1 VVRGE
6 EQGWSPWR
14 LPRKV
19 IAVPFRNPLYLD
31 LELLA
36 NLSDYYGISLPEE
49 KNVTRRTLDEG
60 GRTAGIEKGIVAKGE
75 KSRAEEITE
84 TYSVSTRPVRLMNDL
99 IDHIEGSEM
108 VDLDAEPEAAVTNG
122 AVVQVTGD
130 LTPSAANEVGGI
142 LARFMPLLMAQ
153 VSRGNTD
160 FQPSQAELMQAFM
173 ADGDAQHP
181 QLFDIA
187 EESPLEGRSSV
198 LVLDPT
204 GLRGSATLDDLEG
217 EQTVVAHVDRIVRP
231 QQELSLD
238 KYLLPGLPRVVRRS
252 LGKKGLVDMLSGL
265 DQVIGREVGADDLTI
280 RGPALLLRP
289 LAVF

>member
-1 VVRGE
+1 M
-6 EQGWSPWR
+6 
-14 LPRKV
+14 
-19 IAVPFRNPLYLD
+19 PFRNPLYLD

-60 GRTAGIEKGIVAKGE
+60 ARTGGVDKGIIAKGE
-75 KSRAEEITE
+75 KSYAQEVTE

-99 IDHIEGSEM
+99 LDHIEGSAEL
-108 VDLDAEPEAAVTNG
+108 VDLDADPEATVTNG
-122 AVVQVTGD
+122 AVVQVAGD
-130 LTPSAANEVGGI
+130 LTPAAANEIGGI
-142 LARFMPLLMAQ
+142 LARFLPLLMAQ
-153 VSRGNTD
+153 VSQGATD

-187 EESPLEGRSSV
+187 EESPVEGRSSV
-198 LVLDPT
+198 LVLDPD
-204 GLRGSATLDDLEG
+204 GLRGSATMDDLEG

-231 QQELSLD
+231 RQELSLD
-238 KYLLPGLPRVVRRS
+238 KYLMPGLPRVVRRS
-252 LGKKGLVDMLSGL
+252 LGKKGLVEMMSGL
-265 DQVIGREVGADDLTI
+265 DKVIGRPVGADDLTI
-280 RGPALLLRP
+280 HGPALLLKP